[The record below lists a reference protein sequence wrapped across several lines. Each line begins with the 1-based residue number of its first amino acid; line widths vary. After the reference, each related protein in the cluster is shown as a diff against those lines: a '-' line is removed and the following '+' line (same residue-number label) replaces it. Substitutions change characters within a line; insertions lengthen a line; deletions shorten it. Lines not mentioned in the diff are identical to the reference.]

1 MTVYRNFV
9 DIEAT
14 PEQVWP
20 FLADFP
26 KMLEWFGKN
35 SPVLPPEK
43 IEQLD
48 PTTWLASAAD
58 GQQAT
63 IAIMASEP
71 GQRLSYQV
79 MQHNGAPLNMS
90 QRHEFDLDIIEGG
103 TSVTWTV
110 DYELSGG
117 RFLPDMVLK
126 FTAAQQL
133 PDMVIYSL
141 DNLKDIVEE
150 STNEKDKPDID
161 YFDDDADGG
170 DGSPGPD
177 HA

>member
-20 FLADFP
+20 FLADLP
-26 KMLEWFGKN
+26 KMLEWFSKN
-35 SPVLPPEK
+35 SPVLSPQQ
-43 IEQLD
+43 IEQVD

-63 IAIMASEP
+63 VAITASEP
-71 GQRLSYQV
+71 GQRLAYQV
-79 MQHNGAPLNMS
+79 MQHSGAPLPMS

-117 RFLPDMVLK
+117 RFLPDMVLRY
-126 FTAAQQL
+126 TASQQI

-141 DNLKDIVEE
+141 DNLKELVEE
-150 STNEKDKPDID
+150 STNEKSQLVID
-161 YFDDDADGG
+161 YLDDDDDGG
-170 DGSPGPD
+170 DGGPGPD
-177 HA
+177 DA